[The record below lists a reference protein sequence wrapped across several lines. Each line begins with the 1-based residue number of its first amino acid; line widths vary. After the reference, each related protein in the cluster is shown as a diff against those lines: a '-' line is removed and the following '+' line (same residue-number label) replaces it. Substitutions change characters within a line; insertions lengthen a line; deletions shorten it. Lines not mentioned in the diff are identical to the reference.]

1 MELFPPKFRNFWKY
15 WELRVLVLLS
25 LMLPKVVIIF
35 GNHRKY
41 TSKTWIRIV
50 LWCAYLMADWVAT
63 VVLCVISNH
72 LGDTTES
79 IGKDGSLIDDIQL
92 TIFWAPFLLLHM
104 GGPDTITVYS
114 MEDNELWLRHFLELS
129 VQTGVAF
136 YIFFTAW
143 MGSRLSILFILIF
156 CAGTIQYRER
166 TWVFRSASN
175 GRFRESMLTPD
186 TGPNYSKFMWYY
198 TLKQF
203 EGSMF

>member
-1 MELFPPKFRNFWKY
+1 
-15 WELRVLVLLS
+15 
-25 LMLPKVVIIF
+25 
-35 GNHRKY
+35 
-41 TSKTWIRIV
+41 
-50 LWCAYLMADWVAT
+50 MADWVAT

-186 TGPNYSKFMWYY
+186 TGPNYSKFMRYY